1 MTVIGITGHRDYIQ
15 SDRTSKAID
24 EALNVIVARYGEARL
39 QLLSP
44 LAEGADR
51 HVVWRALASY
61 TIQLIVPLPLEI
73 EAYLLDFKTPSSK
86 AEFITLLE
94 QADEVIRLPSAGSR
108 EESYLAAG
116 MYLLDH
122 CDVLLALWDG
132 SPARGIGGT
141 AQIVA
146 EARRRG
152 LPIAWIKVARIDKEK
167 PSKNTN
173 STSDVQIEFERFPS

>member
-1 MTVIGITGHRDYIQ
+1 MIAIGITGHRDYIQ
-15 SDRTSKAID
+15 SDRASMAID
-24 EALNVIVARYGEARL
+24 EALSVIVAQYGETPL

-61 TIQLIVPLPLEI
+61 SIQLIVPLPLEL
-73 EAYLLDFKTPSSK
+73 EAYLLDFNTPSSK

-94 QADEVIRLPSAGSR
+94 QADEVIQLPAAGSR
-108 EESYLAAG
+108 DECYLAAG
-116 MYLLDH
+116 MYLLDR

-132 SPARGIGGT
+132 SPARGMGGT

-146 EARRRG
+146 EARKRE
-152 LPIAWIKVARIDKEK
+152 LPIAWIKVARIDQEK

-173 STSDVQIEFERFPS
+173 STSDVQVEFERFPS